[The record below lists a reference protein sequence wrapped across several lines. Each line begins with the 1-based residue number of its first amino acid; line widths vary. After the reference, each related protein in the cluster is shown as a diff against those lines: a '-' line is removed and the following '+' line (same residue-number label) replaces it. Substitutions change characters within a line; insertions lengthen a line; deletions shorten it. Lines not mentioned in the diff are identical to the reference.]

1 MSSLLSRIVQ
11 AVRSPKNG
19 GARPSALLVSG
30 EAGPRAYALAS
41 LLPRVGRPV
50 VIVTPSDESA
60 EALAQTLASFLPD
73 PDVLIR
79 LSATDVSP
87 FKAASPSRAT
97 EQDRVSALWRLT
109 GPWTLV
115 VTSVPALCRR
125 AVPPSFLVERTVRLT
140 PGLEVEREALEI
152 ALDSAGY
159 ARNPVVD
166 DPGSYAV
173 RGSLLDVFPIGAAA
187 PVRLDFFGDV
197 IETIRAFEV
206 ESQRSLPGSLAEVLV
221 PPCREVLLSPEAWRQ
236 AKDRIRVQGGECGV
250 PAVRLRAILGE
261 LESGVRPLGHEGWAP
276 AFSDLVPVASAYLA
290 GRVGEPPLWVV
301 VDPATVTRATTEL
314 LALAEVEHREAVAA
328 GRLAFPVESLYA
340 PLTLSPELVID
351 SIVMDD
357 SPIPVQV
364 PFSAPGH
371 EELRRA
377 VAARRG
383 DDHAFEPVA
392 SHIARWRRAGKAVV
406 AVASTRGHASRLEG
420 VLSHYALKVK
430 ALDGPIPLHALDG
443 LVADDADLFIFEG
456 ELPHGFEAPGA
467 PLVVLGTEDI
477 LPHQRRLERRV
488 KPPKV
493 KEQLLQGFRELST
506 GSLVVHADY
515 GIGRYEGLVHLVL
528 EGVAQDFLKLIYK
541 DEHVLYVPVYKLD
554 RVQRYS
560 AGDDAPPPLDKLG
573 AKTWE
578 KTKARAKK
586 SAEDM
591 AAELVAVQ
599 AERKARPRP
608 PYSGRDDYL
617 SEFEAAFP
625 YDETP
630 DQLRAIEEVMA
641 DMDAACPMDRLVCG
655 DVGFGKTE
663 VAIRAAFR
671 AAYDQKQVAVLVP
684 TTVLAEQ
691 HGRSFITRFAGY
703 PLTVAVLSRFRS
715 GTEEAAILEKLAK
728 GQIDIVIGTHRLLS
742 KDVVFK
748 DLGLL
753 IIDEEHRFGVKHKE
767 RLKQMKALVDVLTL
781 TATPIPRTL
790 NMAISGLRDM
800 SVISTP
806 PSDRLAV
813 RTLVTRISDDVIQE
827 AIELELGRGGQVY
840 VVHNQVET
848 IGALADRVQRL
859 VPTARI
865 LVGHG
870 QMPEA
875 TLEKV
880 MLAFIAGEADILV
893 STTIIESGLDISNA
907 NTMIIHRADRLGLA
921 QLYQLRGRVGRSS
934 RRAYCH
940 LLVAEPEALDVTAKK
955 RIEAMQR
962 YSELG
967 SGFAIATMDMEIRG
981 AGNLIGASQSGHVR
995 DVGLDLFT
1003 ELLFEAVQKLST
1015 VEYVPPPPKCEMKV
1029 AVSAFLPEGYVPDE
1043 NQRLVFY
1050 KRVASAMS
1058 SAELEDVFADL
1069 ADRAGRLPPE
1079 AVLLRELT
1087 ALKLECEKV
1096 AIKSFAFTEAAISV
1110 QLAPESPLAGAPAL
1124 RLAQRR
1130 DSRWRLTPTELVRG
1144 VSAAEWARGLPAAF
1158 EAVRE
1163 LLRFAEKFGATAG

>member
-1 MSSLLSRIVQ
+1 MSSSLFSIVK
-11 AVRSPKNG
+11 ALRSPRADG
-19 GARPSALLVSG
+19 PRPGALLVSG
-30 EAGPRAYALAS
+30 DPGPRAYALAS
-41 LLPRVGRPV
+41 LLSRVGRPV

-60 EALAQTLASFLPD
+60 DALAQMLGSFLDEPD
-73 PDVLIR
+73 SLIR
-79 LSATDVSP
+79 LAATDVSP
-87 FKAASPSRAT
+87 WKAASPSRGT
-97 EQDRVSALWRLT
+97 EQDRLTALWRLT
-109 GPWTLV
+109 RPWSLV

-125 AVPPSFLVERTVRLT
+125 AVPPALLVDRTVVLR
-140 PGLEVEREALEI
+140 PGLEVERETLEL

-159 ARNPVVD
+159 TRSPVVD

-173 RGSLLDVFPIGAAA
+173 RGSLLDVFPIGAEE

-206 ESQRSLPGSLAEVLV
+206 DSQRSQPGKLGEVLV
-221 PPCREVLLSPEAWRQ
+221 PPCREVLLSPESWRR
-236 AKDRIRVQGGECGV
+236 AKDLIRVQGGECGV

-276 AFSDLVPVASAYLA
+276 AFTDLVPIASAYLS
-290 GRVGEPPLWVV
+290 GRPGEPPPLWVV
-301 VDPATVTRATTEL
+301 VEPATVTRATNEL

-328 GRLAFPVESLYA
+328 GRLVFPVEALLT
-340 PLTLSPELVID
+340 PLVLAPELVID
-351 SIVMDD
+351 SIALDD
-357 SPIPVQV
+357 AKIPIQV

-392 SHIARWRRAGKAVV
+392 AQIARWRRAGKAVV
-406 AVASTRGHASRLEG
+406 AVAATRGHASRLEG
-420 VLSHYALKVK
+420 VLGHYALKVK
-430 ALDGPIPLHALDG
+430 TLGGPIPLHALDG
-443 LVADDADLFIFEG
+443 LVSDDADLFIFEG
-456 ELPHGFEAPGA
+456 ELLHGFEAPGA

-493 KEQLLQGFRELST
+493 KEQLLQGFRELSA

-528 EGVAQDFLKLIYK
+528 EGVAQDFLKLIYSG
-541 DEHVLYVPVYKLD
+541 DHVLYVPVYKLD

-560 AGDDAPPPLDKLG
+560 AGEEAPPPLDKLG

-599 AERKARPRP
+599 AERKARPRT
-608 PYSGRDDYL
+608 PYSSRDDYL
-617 SEFEAAFP
+617 AEFEAAFP

-715 GTEEAAILEKLAK
+715 GTEEADILEKLAK

-753 IIDEEHRFGVKHKE
+753 VIDEEHRFGVKHKE
-767 RLKQMKALVDVLTL
+767 RLKQLKALVDVLTL

-981 AGNLIGASQSGHVR
+981 AGNLIGASQSGHVK

-1003 ELLFEAVQKLST
+1003 ELLFEAVQRIST

-1029 AVSAFLPEGYVPDE
+1029 AVSAFLPEDYVPDE
-1043 NQRLVFY
+1043 RERLVFY
-1050 KRVASAMS
+1050 KRVASAAS

-1079 AVLLRELT
+1079 AVMLRELT
-1087 ALKLECEKV
+1087 ALKLECEKI
-1096 AIKSFAFTEAAISV
+1096 AIKSFAYTEAAISV

-1130 DSRWRLTPTELVRG
+1130 DSRWRLTPTELIRA
-1144 VSAAEWARGLPAAF
+1144 VSPLEWQRGLPAAF

-1163 LLRFAEKFGATAG
+1163 LLRFAEKFGGVG